1 MNNKHFQKY
10 ILFKVVAILIMKKF
24 ISSLVFIRFLINK
37 YVLNNLYFKN
47 NTIGNQ
53 YHTQMKKILLQLP
66 VIPINIDKFTVI
78 DTINY
83 LITYEVDIVND
94 PQNPKKQTK
103 DVVLLEI
110 GNRSSKSYSK
120 LLYQADSTN
129 SVLVKKGA
137 RVAPLFQELVPPV
150 VVYKNYP
157 KGKNT
162 FIYRT
167 FMSGPIMEYVE
178 NIPVFQWKVL
188 ADKKTLLGYSCQKAT
203 TTFRGRTFE
212 AWFTPQIPVKEG
224 PYKFAGLPGLILQ
237 ISDLQNHYSYTCIG
251 IQKKNNMPI
260 VLWKW
265 DTQKTTREKLNLMI
279 KRMYQQPADFAV
291 MIGSKLRYPGKSE
304 AEVKKISYPYNP
316 IELE

>member
-53 YHTQMKKILLQLP
+53 YHTQMKKILLFIALSHFLVINAQLP

-137 RVAPLFQELVPPV
+137 RDRKSV
-150 VVYKNYP
+150 V
-157 KGKNT
+157 
-162 FIYRT
+162 
-167 FMSGPIMEYVE
+167 
-178 NIPVFQWKVL
+178 
-188 ADKKTLLGYSCQKAT
+188 
-203 TTFRGRTFE
+203 
-212 AWFTPQIPVKEG
+212 
-224 PYKFAGLPGLILQ
+224 
-237 ISDLQNHYSYTCIG
+237 
-251 IQKKNNMPI
+251 
-260 VLWKW
+260 
-265 DTQKTTREKLNLMI
+265 
-279 KRMYQQPADFAV
+279 
-291 MIGSKLRYPGKSE
+291 
-304 AEVKKISYPYNP
+304 
-316 IELE
+316 